1 MVRLRTVAVS
11 DVGWTR
17 RRTGRGFT
25 YLDQFG
31 NRLPDEEI
39 ARIKSLVIPPAWNDV
54 WICRRPNGHIQ
65 AVGTDAKGRR
75 QYLYH
80 PQWRIQRDLLKHD
93 HVLEVARRL
102 PPARE
107 QVSEILGSGRRDLD
121 FAVGTAF
128 RLLDLGYFRIG
139 SDTYASTN
147 GSFGLTT
154 LRREHVRR
162 QGNLLVFRFTAKSG
176 VQQSVVIDDP
186 EVIEAVEVLRRRR
199 GGGEELLA
207 YKDGRTWRD
216 LTATHVNERLRQ
228 LLACEV
234 SAKDFRTWHG
244 TVHAAV
250 ALAARPAESPTGR
263 KRAIAA
269 AMREVAQHLG
279 NTPTVAR
286 ASYVDER
293 VIERYQAG
301 QTIAVAV
308 RRAEKETLPL
318 ERQAIVERA
327 VLRLL
332 RS

>member
-1 MVRLRTVAVS
+1 VVRLRTVSVS

-17 RRTGRGFT
+17 RRAGRGFT
-25 YLDQFG
+25 YLDAAG
-31 NRLPDEEI
+31 RRLPPEQV
-39 ARIKSLVIPPAWNDV
+39 ARIKQLAIPPAWTDV
-54 WICRRPNGHIQ
+54 WICPHERGHVQ

-93 HVLEVARRL
+93 HVLEVAGRL
-102 PPARE
+102 PPARTE
-107 QVSEILGSGRRDLD
+107 VASVLRSGSPDLD
-121 FAVGTAF
+121 FAVATAF

-147 GSFGLTT
+147 GSYGLTT
-154 LRREHVRR
+154 LQRQHVRR
-162 QGNLLVFRFTAKSG
+162 QGESLVFCFTAKSG
-176 VQQSVVIDDP
+176 VEQCVVIDDP
-186 EVIEAVEVLRRRR
+186 AVVEAVEVMRRRR
-199 GGGEELLA
+199 GGGVLLG
-207 YKDGRTWRD
+207 YRDGRRWRELTAAQVNDSLRD
-216 LTATHVNERLRQ
+216 LLG
-228 LLACEV
+228 CEV

-250 ALAARPAESPTGR
+250 ALAARPAESRTAR

-269 AMREVAQHLG
+269 AMREVAEHLG

-293 VIERYQAG
+293 VIERYQSG
-301 QTIAVAV
+301 QTIAAAV
-308 RRAEKETLPL
+308 RRAEREATADA
-318 ERQAIVERA
+318 RQARLERA

>member
-1 MVRLRTVAVS
+1 MVRLRRVS
-11 DVGWTR
+11 VNDVGWTR
-17 RRTGRGFT
+17 RRSGRGFS
-25 YLDQFG
+25 YLDHAG
-31 NRLPDEEI
+31 NRLSAEDM
-39 ARIKSLVIPPAWNDV
+39 ARIKSLVIPPAWTDV
-54 WICRRPNGHIQ
+54 WICPHPRGHIQ

-80 PQWRIQRDLLKHD
+80 PQWRIQRDQLKHD

-107 QVSEILGSGRRDLD
+107 QVSSILASGRRDLD
-121 FAVGTAF
+121 FAVATAF

-139 SDTYASTN
+139 SDTYTATN
-147 GSFGLTT
+147 GSYGLTT
-154 LRREHVRR
+154 LRRDHVRR
-162 QGNLLVFRFTAKSG
+162 RGSELIFSFTAKSG
-176 VQQSVVIDDP
+176 VEQSVRIDDP
-186 EVIEAVEVLRRRR
+186 EVIEAVEVMRRRR
-199 GGGEELLA
+199 GGGLELLA
-207 YKDGRTWRD
+207 YKEGRSWHD
-216 LTATHVNERLRQ
+216 LTATHVNDRLRQ

-244 TVHAAV
+244 TVHAAF
-250 ALAARPAESPTGR
+250 ALARRPAESRTSR

-269 AMREVAQHLG
+269 AMREVAEHLG

-293 VIERYQAG
+293 VIERYQSG
-301 QTIAVAV
+301 LTIAPAV
-308 RRAEKETLPL
+308 RRADREPLPL
-318 ERQAIVERA
+318 VRQAVLERA